1 MPHLSGY
8 SINRS
13 LKYFAMMVFF
23 AELFWLAGCTTQKKT
38 TVTRE
43 ALVTPPEEII
53 ITKAEEAVIIAKEEK
68 GITEETLKCI
78 ICHEKRGATHGW
90 VADWQGS
97 MHARKGVGCEA
108 CHVSSIA
115 ELAEKETAE
124 LEYLGTSGSSCEDD
138 KVRRYVTASN
148 CGKCHRKEYQEFMRS
163 RHSVGWQRM
172 QESGKLMGI
181 PKDIRSEKCEQCHNI
196 QFKCDSCH
204 TRHTFSTLEAKTPEA
219 CRTCHMGSD
228 HPHYE
233 MYISS
238 RHGAVYT
245 AGQSGILKESQSVR
259 SLRSP
264 VCVTCHMPQGTHD
277 MSFGLTCGPVGSR
290 LSYIDRNGAAID
302 EAELTKKRED
312 MLSVCNKCHS
322 LRFSKNAFTRADNM
336 YKNSEAVVKEAKDI
350 ILGLEKEK
358 LLIPSIGEVMRI
370 PLPGHAFVQGDLQ
383 AYAGKSRMERLFIK
397 LTCGAAVAW
406 KGAYHENPG
415 YTYLHGWANLQEDL
429 SDMREELRKLRE
441 EAELRRKMKSKLR

>member
-1 MPHLSGY
+1 
-8 SINRS
+8 
-13 LKYFAMMVFF
+13 MMVFF
-23 AELFWLAGCTTQKKT
+23 AELFCLASCTIQRKT
-38 TVTRE
+38 TITQE
-43 ALVTPPEEII
+43 TLITSPEEIMF
-53 ITKAEEAVIIAKEEK
+53 TRDEEAATIVKGEK
-68 GITEETLKCI
+68 GITEESLKCI
-78 ICHEKRGATHGW
+78 TCHEGRGVTHGW

-97 MHARKGVGCEA
+97 VHARKGVGCEA
-108 CHVSSIA
+108 CHIGSIA
-115 ELAEKETAE
+115 ELAEKETTE

-148 CGKCHRKEYQEFMRS
+148 CGKCHRKEYQEFMKS

-172 QESGKLMGI
+172 LECGKLMSI
-181 PKDIRSEKCEQCHNI
+181 PKDTRSERCEQCHNI

-204 TRHTFSTLEAKTPEA
+204 TRHTFNTLEAKMPEA

-245 AGQSGILKESQSVR
+245 AGQSDILKETQSVR

-277 MSFGLTCGPVGSR
+277 LSFGLTRGLVGSR

-312 MLSVCNKCHS
+312 MLSVCNTCHS
-322 LRFSKNAFTRADNM
+322 LRFAKDALTGADNM
-336 YKNSEAVVKEAKDI
+336 CKNVEAVIKEAKDI
-350 ILGLEKEK
+350 VLGLEKETP
-358 LLIPSIGEVMRI
+358 LIPSIGEVVKI
-370 PLPGHAFVQGDLQ
+370 SLPGHAFIQGDLQ
-383 AYAGKSRMERLFIK
+383 SYTGKSKMERLFIK
-397 LTCGAAVAW
+397 LTHSAAVTR
-406 KGAYHENPG
+406 KGAYHGNPC

-429 SDMREELRKLRE
+429 SDMREEVRKLRE
-441 EAELRRKMKSKLR
+441 EAELRRKMKIKLR